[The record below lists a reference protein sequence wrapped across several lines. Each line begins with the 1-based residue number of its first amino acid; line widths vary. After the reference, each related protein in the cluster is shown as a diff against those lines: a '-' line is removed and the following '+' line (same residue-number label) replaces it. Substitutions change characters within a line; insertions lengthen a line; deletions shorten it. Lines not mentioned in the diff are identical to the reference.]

1 LINYDEL
8 AFNYIENYQKLIA
21 MENQSGQPPRKNS
34 NVIYF
39 LIVVVLA
46 LLATDVYLYLQ
57 KNKSDTKIVYQND
70 EKTRLQTELDSLEA
84 QIEQVNT
91 GKTKMT
97 ADMTAKNDSL
107 KAKIKVLRSELAKGK
122 LTQGE
127 LDKAQE
133 DIKQLRYFV
142 TKYTADIEEL
152 KKQNTSLTGER
163 DTLKTTLK
171 VATQKDSTLTK
182 QNEDL
187 GAKVKVG
194 SAIKLATSDVVAY
207 KVKGSGK
214 EVDVKRAGPAKKIKI
229 NFTVASNDIAE
240 KGMHDIFVRII
251 DPTGN
256 LITATDSG
264 TFNADGQD
272 LQFTYKTAIDY
283 KNDGSGYTIDWVN
296 PAAFQKGSYTV
307 MLYADGYTMGKTSFT
322 LK

>member
-1 LINYDEL
+1 
-8 AFNYIENYQKLIA
+8 
-21 MENQSGQPPRKNS
+21 MENQTGQTPKKNS

-84 QIEQVNT
+84 QIEQVNA

-97 ADMTAKNDSL
+97 QQMQAQTDSL
-107 KAKIKVLRSELAKGK
+107 KAKIKVLRTELAKGK
-122 LTQGE
+122 LTVAE
-127 LDKAQE
+127 LNQAQE
-133 DIKQLRYFV
+133 NVKQLRYFV

-152 KKQNTSLTGER
+152 KKQNTALSTER

-171 VATQKDSTLTK
+171 VANQKDSTLSK
-182 QNEDL
+182 QNQDL

-194 SAIKLATSDVVAY
+194 SAIKLATSDIVAY
-207 KVKGSGK
+207 KVRGSGK
-214 EVDVKRAGPAKKIKI
+214 EIDTKRASPAKKIKI

-240 KGMHDIFVRII
+240 KGMHDIYVRII

-256 LITATDSG
+256 LITGTDSG
-264 TFNADGQD
+264 PFTADGQD
-272 LQFTYKTAIDY
+272 LQFTYKTSIDF

-296 PAAFQKGSYTV
+296 PAAFQKGDYTV
-307 MLYADGYTMGKTSFT
+307 LLYADGYTMGKSGFS